1 MVQYLDTKKQ
11 SIRKEQKLHTAAF
24 YEELQRSNQFG
35 KLVET
40 ISHSVTGS
48 RSNNVMIFLLLNAVS
63 VFNNNELNAIK
74 SNITTKIVGKLED
87 GDIDL
92 LVKEYGCKPIQKQLE
107 KINDKSTNR
116 WQNCFAIL
124 YDTGVDVDKAIYRT
138 VVPQYMLEQFKTRDY
153 NENIK

>member
-1 MVQYLDTKKQ
+1 MQVHLDTKKQ

-40 ISHSVTGS
+40 ISHAVTGS

-138 VVPQYMLEQFKTRDY
+138 VVPQYMLEQFKTRDF

>member
-1 MVQYLDTKKQ
+1 MTEGRYSKAFRNEITVAEVLRKPLVIYSFNKNADVMLDTMDTLRVFMVQYLDTKKQ
-11 SIRKEQKLHTAAF
+11 SIRKEQKLHTATFPA
-24 YEELQRSNQFG
+24 ELQCCY
-35 KLVET
+35 
-40 ISHSVTGS
+40 
-48 RSNNVMIFLLLNAVS
+48 LL
-63 VFNNNELNAIK
+63 
-74 SNITTKIVGKLED
+74 GKLED
-87 GDIDL
+87 CDIDL